1 MKYRRLGN
9 SGLKI
14 SELGLGSWLTYG
26 KSVNNQ
32 TAYDC
37 IHKAYELGINF
48 FDTAN
53 AYENGRAEEVLGEA
67 LKEYPRSSYVVATK
81 LFFPMGPGPNDR
93 GLSRKHIM
101 EQCDASLKRLGLDYI
116 DLYQCHRFDPE
127 VPMEE
132 TLYALDDLVRQGKI
146 LYAGVSEWS
155 AAQIEKAAGIGKAC
169 QLRPIISNQ
178 PIYNMLERYIEREVL
193 PVSTENGM
201 GQIVFSPLA
210 QGILTGKYKPNT
222 EKPADSRAAN
232 DSVNFVINSYF
243 RDDVLTSV
251 QKLNSLAAELGVTL
265 SQLSLAWILRHPGIS
280 TAIVGASKPQQV
292 EENVKAVDINLDHEV
307 LKEIELILE
316 EIKDFAPRR

>member
-155 AAQIEKAAGIGKAC
+155 AAQIEKAAGIGKAY

-178 PIYNMLERYIEREVL
+178 PIYNMLERYIESEVL

-265 SQLSLAWILRHPGIS
+265 SQLSLAWILRQPGIS
-280 TAIVGASKPQQV
+280 SAIVGASKPQQV

-307 LKEIELILE
+307 LKEIDLILE

>member
-14 SELGLGSWLTYG
+14 SEIGLGSWLTFG

-53 AYENGRAEEVLGEA
+53 AYENGRAEEVLGEV

-155 AAQIEKAAGIGKAC
+155 AAQIEKAAGIGKAY

-178 PIYNMLERYIEREVL
+178 PIYNMLERYIESEVL
-193 PVSTENGM
+193 PVSNENGV

-210 QGILTGKYKPNT
+210 QGILTGKYQPNS

-251 QKLNSLAAELGVTL
+251 QKLNNLAAESGVTL

-280 TAIVGASKPQQV
+280 SAIVGASKPQQV
-292 EENVKAVDINLDHEV
+292 EENVKAIDINLNHEV
-307 LKEIELILE
+307 LKEIDSILE

>member
-155 AAQIEKAAGIGKAC
+155 AAQIEKAAGIGKAY

-178 PIYNMLERYIEREVL
+178 PIYNMLERYIESEVL

-280 TAIVGASKPQQV
+280 SAIVGASKPQQV
-292 EENVKAVDINLDHEV
+292 EDNVKAVDINLDHKV
-307 LKEIELILE
+307 LKEIDLILE

>member
-14 SELGLGSWLTYG
+14 SEIGLGSWLTYG

-67 LKEYPRSSYVVATK
+67 LKEYPRSSYVVTTK

-93 GLSRKHIM
+93 GLSRKHIR

-116 DLYQCHRFDPE
+116 DLYQCHRFDSE

-132 TLYALDDLVRQGKI
+132 TLYALDDLVKQGKI

-155 AAQIEKAAGIGKAC
+155 AAQIEKAAGIGKAY

-178 PIYNMLERYIEREVL
+178 PIYNMLERYIESEVL
-193 PVSTENGM
+193 PVSNENGM

-265 SQLSLAWILRHPGIS
+265 SQLSLAWILRHPSIS
-280 TAIVGASKPQQV
+280 SAIVGASKPQQV
-292 EENVKAVDINLDHEV
+292 EENVKAVDINPDHEV
-307 LKEIELILE
+307 LKEIDLILE